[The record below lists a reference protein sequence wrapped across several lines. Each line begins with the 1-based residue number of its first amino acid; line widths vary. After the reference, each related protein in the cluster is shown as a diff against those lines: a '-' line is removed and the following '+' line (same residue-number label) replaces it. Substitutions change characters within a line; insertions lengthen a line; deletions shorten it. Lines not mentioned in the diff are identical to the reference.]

1 MTLCSL
7 SRHKLSWGVGPQVQS
22 SVACSSWP
30 CPLGPLCWQCIRT
43 IMRTSTVWSRERNT
57 SCCIHPVTG
66 PSSPM
71 VGDTA
76 WEGSPATWWREGSG
90 EPWVGWGHSISTALG
105 PLAPVPLHSGNMR
118 EWWAHS
124 RPFEDPQT
132 FSLWFQSCTHRQPT
146 S

>member
-1 MTLCSL
+1 
-7 SRHKLSWGVGPQVQS
+7 
-22 SVACSSWP
+22 
-30 CPLGPLCWQCIRT
+30 
-43 IMRTSTVWSRERNT
+43 MRTSTVWSRERNT

-76 WEGSPATWWREGSG
+76 WEGSPAAWWREGSG
-90 EPWVGWGHSISTALG
+90 LG
-105 PLAPVPLHSGNMR
+105 TQHLHCPRTPGPCAPASGKMR

-124 RPFEDPQT
+124 RLFEDSQT
-132 FSLWFQSCTHRQPT
+132 FSPWFQNCTHRQPT